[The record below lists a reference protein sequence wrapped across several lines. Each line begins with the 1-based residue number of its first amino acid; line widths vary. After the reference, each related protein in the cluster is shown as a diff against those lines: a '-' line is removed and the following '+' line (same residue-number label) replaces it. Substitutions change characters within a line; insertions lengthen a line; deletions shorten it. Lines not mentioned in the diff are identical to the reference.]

1 MSAPKR
7 PFPITTHNHTRID
20 DYFWLRDKNN
30 PEVIAYLEAENQY
43 TEAMMA
49 DTAGLQAALYQEMV
63 ARIQESDS
71 SPTIQLG
78 HYFYYSRTETGKQ
91 YPIYCRKAGQ
101 GHEEILLDLNAMAQ
115 GYLSLGIYQ
124 ISPDQRYLAY
134 SLDEDGYEDFTL
146 YVKDLQTGALL
157 PERLLK
163 TSFTA
168 VWGNDSQTLYYTTQ
182 DQAKRSY
189 RLYRHRLGE
198 DPGRDTLLFDEPD
211 EIYRVYVYK
220 TKDSAYIVLNS
231 NSIET
236 SEIHYL
242 AADDPAGTLT
252 LLQPRQAG
260 HRYQIEHRQGL
271 FYIVTNDQAKNFRLM
286 TAPMATPGREHWQE
300 LVAHRETV
308 KLDDIDLFA
317 NHLVLY
323 ERENGLKTIR
333 VMNFSTGQTR
343 PVIFPEPVYT
353 LLTPYTGLD
362 QNPQFQTQ
370 QLRFTYTS
378 LTTPE
383 TAYDYEMDSQ
393 EWRLVKQKAVLG
405 GYDPAGY
412 TTERIFATAEDG
424 TGVPMSLVYKNGLV
438 KDGTAPCLLYGYGA
452 YGFSADPAFN
462 SNRLSLLERGFI
474 FAIAHIRGGQE
485 MGRYWY
491 EQGKF
496 LHKKNSFTD
505 FIACADHLIGQGY
518 TGREHLAMM
527 GGSAG
532 GLLMGAVL
540 NLAPHLFRAAIAK
553 VPFVDVVTTM
563 LDASIPLTAGE
574 FEEWGNPMDKEYYD
588 YMLSYSP
595 YDNVTAQAYPHL
607 LVTAGLND
615 PRVHYWEPAK
625 WVAKLRDYKTD
636 SNWLLLK
643 TNMGAGH
650 GGASGR
656 YDYLKEIAF
665 DYAFLFSR
673 LAL

>member
-1 MSAPKR
+1 MTQKH

-20 DYFWLRDKNN
+20 DYFWMRDKSN
-30 PEVIAYLEAENQY
+30 PEVIAYLQAENQY
-43 TEAMMA
+43 TERMMA
-49 DTAGLQAALYQEMV
+49 DTAGLQATLYQEMV
-63 ARIQESDS
+63 ARIQETDS
-71 SPTIQLG
+71 SPTIAIGGYL
-78 HYFYYSRTETGKQ
+78 YYSRTEAGKQ
-91 YPIYCRKAGQ
+91 YPIYCRKFGD
-101 GHEEILLDLNAMAQ
+101 GNEELLLDLNAMAQ
-115 GYLSLGIYQ
+115 GYLSLGVYQ
-124 ISPDQRYLAY
+124 ISPNQRYLAY

-146 YVKDLQTGALL
+146 YVKDLQTGEVL

-168 VWGNDSQTLYYTTQ
+168 VWGNDNQTIYYTTQ

-189 RLYRHRLGE
+189 RLYRHLLGD
-198 DPGRDTLLFDEPD
+198 DPGRDTLLFDEAD
-211 EIYRVYVYK
+211 ETYRVYVYK
-220 TKDSAYIVLNS
+220 TKDNGYVVLHS

-242 AADDPAGTLT
+242 SADDPAGGLI

-260 HRYQIEHRQGL
+260 RRYHIEHRQGL
-271 FYIVTNDQAKNFRLM
+271 FYIVTNDEAKNFRLM
-286 TAPMATPGREHWQE
+286 TAPVQSPGRENWQE
-300 LVAHRETV
+300 LLAHRETV

-323 ERENGLKTIR
+323 ERENGLKTIE
-333 VMNFSTGQTR
+333 VINLTTGETR
-343 PVIFPEPVYT
+343 PVTFPEPVYT

-362 QNPQFQTQ
+362 QNPQFDSNW
-370 QLRFTYTS
+370 LRFSYTS

-412 TTERIFATAEDG
+412 TTERIFAIANDG
-424 TGVPMSLVYKNGLV
+424 TAVPISLVYKNGLL
-438 KDGTAPCLLYGYGA
+438 KAGPAPCLLYGYGS
-452 YGFSADPAFN
+452 YGFSTDPAFN
-462 SNRLSLLERGFI
+462 SNRLSLLERGFV

-496 LHKKNSFTD
+496 LQKKNSFTD
-505 FIACADHLIGQGY
+505 FIACANHLIEQGY
-518 TGREHLAMM
+518 TGRDRLTIM

-532 GLLMGAVL
+532 GLLIGAVL
-540 NLAPHLFRAAIAK
+540 NLAPDSFRAAIAK

-574 FEEWGNPMDKEYYD
+574 FEEWGNPMDKTYYD

-625 WVAKLRDYKTD
+625 WVAKLRDHKRD
-636 SNWLLLK
+636 SNLLLLK

-665 DYAFLFSR
+665 DYAFLLSR
-673 LAL
+673 LEI